1 VIPASPRLDSELAYE
16 KIVELLLAEAIP
28 ENFPLSERNLSKSL
42 GLGRTPIREAVRDL
56 VREGVLESHPIRGTL
71 LRPLSIPDLQD
82 LYEMRLAIEGLAVS
96 LAVERGPVEE
106 LEPFAREFDRVLQAD
121 SEFDAARVHNHGV
134 SFHEEIIRLSG
145 NRHLIEFYRPFR
157 LRFRI
162 PLAMVHHRTPER
174 VRKAVAEH
182 KALVTALMQRDGKQA
197 ATLMRDHLR
206 RGLDF
211 RIGLLLNRH
220 GNNRTT
226 LLNLPMDD

>member
-1 VIPASPRLDSELAYE
+1 VIPASPKLDSQLAYE
-16 KIVELLLAEAIP
+16 KIVELLLNEAIP

-42 GLGRTPIREAVRDL
+42 GFGRTPIREAVRDL

-71 LRPLSIPDLQD
+71 VRPLSIPDLQD
-82 LYEMRLAIEGLAVS
+82 LYEIRLAIEGLAVS
-96 LAVERGPVEE
+96 LVVERGPVEE
-106 LEPFAREFDRVLQAD
+106 LEPYAIEFDRVLKGNG
-121 SEFDAARVHNHGV
+121 EFDAAKVHDQGV

-145 NRHLIEFYRPFR
+145 NQRLIEFYRPFR

-162 PLAMVHHRTPER
+162 PLAMVHHRTPDR

-182 KALVTALMQRDGKQA
+182 KALVTALMKRDGGEA

-206 RGLDF
+206 RGMDF

-220 GNNRTT
+220 GDNRST

>member
-1 VIPASPRLDSELAYE
+1 VIPASPKLDSELAYE
-16 KIVELLLAEAIP
+16 KIVDLLLDEAIP
-28 ENFPLSERNLSKSL
+28 EDFPLSERNLSKAL

-71 LRPLSIPDLQD
+71 VRPLSVPDLQD
-82 LYEMRLAIEGLAVS
+82 LYEIRLAIEGLAVS
-96 LAVERGPVEE
+96 LAVERGPIEE
-106 LEPFAREFDRVLQAD
+106 LEPFAIEFDRVLRGKGK
-121 SEFDAARVHNHGV
+121 FDAAKVHDLGIA
-134 SFHEEIIRLSG
+134 FHEEIMRLSG
-145 NRHLIEFYRPFR
+145 NRSLIEFYRPFR

-174 VRKAVAEH
+174 VRNAVTEH
-182 KALVTALMQRDGKQA
+182 KALVTALMKRDGKEA

-220 GNNRTT
+220 GDRRGP
-226 LLNLPMDD
+226 LLNLPRDD

>member
-1 VIPASPRLDSELAYE
+1 VIPASQKLDSELAYE
-16 KIVELLLAEAIP
+16 KIVELLLSEAIP
-28 ENFPLSERNLSKSL
+28 KDFPLSERSLSKSL

-71 LRPLSIPDLQD
+71 VRPLSIPDLQD

-96 LAVERGPVEE
+96 LVVERGPVEE
-106 LEPFAREFDRVLQAD
+106 LKPYAIEFDRVLKGNG
-121 SEFDAARVHNHGV
+121 EFDAAKVHEHGI
-134 SFHEEIIRLSG
+134 SFHEEIIRMSG
-145 NRHLIEFYRPFR
+145 NRCLIEFYRPFR

-162 PLAMVHHRTPER
+162 PLAMVHHRTPDR

-182 KALVTALMQRDGKQA
+182 KALVTALMKRDGEKA

-220 GNNRTT
+220 GGNRST
-226 LLNLPMDD
+226 LLIPSIGD

>member
-1 VIPASPRLDSELAYE
+1 VIPAPARLDSELAYE
-16 KIVELLLAEAIP
+16 KIVELLLNGAIAED
-28 ENFPLSERNLSKSL
+28 FPLSERNLSKFL

-56 VREGVLESHPIRGTL
+56 VREGVLQSHPIRGTL
-71 LRPLSIPDLQD
+71 VRPLSIPDLQD
-82 LYEMRLAIEGLAVS
+82 LYELRLAIEGLAVS
-96 LAVERGPVEE
+96 LVVERGPVEE
-106 LEPFAREFDRVLQAD
+106 LKPYAIEFDRVLKG
-121 SEFDAARVHNHGV
+121 SGKFDAAKVHDLGI

-145 NRHLIEFYRPFR
+145 NRSLIDFYRPFR

-182 KALVTALMQRDGKQA
+182 KALVTALMKRDGKEA

-206 RGLDF
+206 HGLDF

-220 GNNRTT
+220 GDGRST
-226 LLNLPMDD
+226 LLNLSMDD

>member
-1 VIPASPRLDSELAYE
+1 VIPASPKLDSELAYE
-16 KIVELLLAEAIP
+16 KIVELLLDEAIP

-56 VREGVLESHPIRGTL
+56 VRQGVLESHPIRGTL
-71 LRPLSIPDLQD
+71 VRPLSIPDLQD
-82 LYEMRLAIEGLAVS
+82 LYEFRLAIEGLAVS
-96 LAVERGPVEE
+96 LVVERGAVEE
-106 LEPFAREFDRVLQAD
+106 LKPYAVEFDRVLKANGK
-121 SEFDAARVHNHGV
+121 FDAAKVHALGI

-145 NRHLIEFYRPFR
+145 NRTLIDFYRPFR

-162 PLAMVHHRTPER
+162 PLAMVHHRTPDR

-182 KALVTALMQRDGKQA
+182 KALVTALMKRDGKEA

-211 RIGLLLNRH
+211 RVGLLLNRH
-220 GNNRTT
+220 GDNRGP
-226 LLNLPMDD
+226 LLNLPIGD